1 MHPNP
6 AIRKLA
12 RTVVAGAAAI
22 SLTGTL
28 AAPAMA
34 EPSSASGKESSDLVT
49 IRPGDTIVD
58 SSGNE
63 CTMTKQ
69 FYRPSAAKKGP
80 YAEYGVNGWGVLKGN
95 CGSLNGFWVR
105 TGADEVRGI
114 LEKTPA
120 AELADKVLPP
130 QTKTMKEIGKPAY
143 LKGKKDEGVVGW
155 MITTG
160 VGISFIGVN
169 RTNAQYEGP
178 SQVD

>member
-1 MHPNP
+1 M
-6 AIRKLA
+6 
-12 RTVVAGAAAI
+12 
-22 SLTGTL
+22 
-28 AAPAMA
+28 
-34 EPSSASGKESSDLVT
+34 
-49 IRPGDTIVD
+49 D

-69 FYRPSAAKKGP
+69 FYRPSASKKGP

-105 TGADEVRGI
+105 AGADEVRGI
-114 LEKTPA
+114 LEKTPGS
-120 AELADKVLPP
+120 ELADKVLPP
-130 QTKTMKEIGKPAY
+130 QVKKMKEIGKPAY

-155 MITTG
+155 VITTG
-160 VGISFIGVN
+160 AGISFIGVN